1 MSIHN
6 KMQSDYLWVRHAPIE
21 EGLKVRYTQFNV
33 EIMDITTYTQ
43 ELQTE
48 LKGFK

>member
-21 EGLKVRYTQFNV
+21 EGLKFRYNKNNI
-33 EIMDITTYTQ
+33 EIMASIISIK
-43 ELQTE
+43 ELQIE
-48 LKGFK
+48 LKGYK